1 MTSSHGLRG
10 PTFRVLQKVCFDR
23 SLPPLQAILCFR
35 TMSAESQLEAKRVGA
50 VIYLATNR
58 PLHLPDFLAE
68 FHRSWPHLLLQKTGK
83 EPHRALFR
91 VGKSDFAL
99 ELHHTPVPQE
109 VTEPV
114 VHTALHW
121 PMASAA
127 LAHHKAHLSV
137 IESAENR
144 DVLTLACDLTKAVAS
159 LLPVTDSLAVC
170 WLNGPA
176 LNSSESF
183 VSTAREMFGTGL
195 YPLKLWVAVG
205 WDAQAGALQTNGM
218 AQFAAPEICLA
229 QQPDAAPLM
238 VNYLF
243 QVAQSA
249 LTSHHQIAHGET
261 MDSPHGK
268 LKIKKS
274 TARGKSVLILEPDT
288 GR

>member
-1 MTSSHGLRG
+1 
-10 PTFRVLQKVCFDR
+10 
-23 SLPPLQAILCFR
+23 
-35 TMSAESQLEAKRVGA
+35 MSAESQLEAKKVGA

-68 FHRSWPHLLLQKTGK
+68 FHRSWPHLLLQKMGK

-137 IESAENR
+137 VESAENR
-144 DVLTLACDLTKAVAS
+144 DVLTLACDLTKAIAS

-261 MDSPHGK
+261 MDSPHGE

-274 TARGKSVLILEPDT
+274 SVHGKSVLILEPDN
-288 GR
+288 GK